1 MRIRFR
7 QLLWIGASLLAM
19 AAWADELKPGS
30 PIRISIKN
38 EYEGR
43 LDFGPLGKGS
53 RDGTDTVD
61 GVLKFE
67 AGKYVGIVTAHVA
80 STQMLASPFGVSC
93 GPGHYVNSQQLQV
106 TGHGE
111 IGFNDNVQTV
121 SFNPAT
127 TVTASEYLLLEFVPV
142 PGAELQPPNPNPG
155 QDQVIDCH
163 TVIETP
169 TGRFLPL
176 NDSRWTM
183 EGGGY
188 IIALPTSGR
197 LVYTDT
203 AVAAGAPAQ
212 IGPFKVQKSVW
223 TIEVER
229 LP

>member
-1 MRIRFR
+1 MRIQFR
-7 QLLWIGASLLAM
+7 QLSWFAAAILAL
-19 AAWADELKPGS
+19 AARADQLTPGS

-53 RDGTDTVD
+53 RDGIDTVD

-67 AGKYVGIVTAHVA
+67 AGKYVGIVTAHVT
-80 STQMLASPFGVSC
+80 STQMLAGPFGVNC

-121 SFNPAT
+121 SYPANSG
-127 TVTASEYLLLEFVPV
+127 TASEYLLLEFVPV
-142 PGAELQPPNPNPG
+142 PGADLQPPNPNPG

-169 TGRFLPL
+169 AGRFLPL
-176 NDSRWTM
+176 NDSRWTI

-188 IIALPTSGR
+188 IIGLPASGK
-197 LVYTDT
+197 LIYTDT

-212 IGPFKVQKSVW
+212 IGPFKVNKSVW